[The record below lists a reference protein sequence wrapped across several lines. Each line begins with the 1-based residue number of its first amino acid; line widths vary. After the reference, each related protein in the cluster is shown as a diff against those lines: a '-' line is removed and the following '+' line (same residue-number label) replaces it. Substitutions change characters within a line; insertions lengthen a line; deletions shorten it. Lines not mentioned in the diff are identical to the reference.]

1 MPPEQGMNVAD
12 LREIR
17 DLLKGLIDILEHAV
31 PVPPTGNTNNN
42 TNVINFGPIIAAW
55 ICSVCCA
62 IVLTVVLLSR
72 SDQVDQGRKMERLQ
86 DHETI
91 ILQYAPQWLRD
102 KVMATDNIKDK
113 K

>member
-1 MPPEQGMNVAD
+1 MPPEPLEVAE
-12 LREIR
+12 LKEIR
-17 DLLKGLIDILEHAV
+17 NLLKGLIDILEHAV
-31 PVPPTGNTNNN
+31 PVPPAGNTNNN
-42 TNVINFGPIIAAW
+42 TNVINFGSIVAAW

-72 SDQVDQGRKMERLQ
+72 WDQVDQGRKMDRLQ

-102 KVMATDNIKDK
+102 KITISDERKDK
-113 K
+113 